1 MTKHEQIIT
10 IIKAAPA
17 SSKTM
22 LFHLSNAFVD
32 YLTTEGQEG
41 SKDEAFYRDTKS
53 TFQTLSGLIL
63 EADTAG
69 DEQPKESPI

>member
-1 MTKHEQIIT
+1 MPNSEQIIT
-10 IIKAAPA
+10 ILQAAPA

-41 SKDEAFYRDTKS
+41 SKDADFYKDTKS
-53 TFQTLSGLIL
+53 TFQTLSGMIL
-63 EADTAG
+63 EAATAG
-69 DEQPKESPI
+69 DEQEA